1 MRRERRVWLMMV
13 LLAGILAAAGSVS
26 GCAGAKTPASS
37 PSAQTPG
44 GNGEVDE
51 NGSEDA
57 VGNGDVSGSGDAA
70 ENENGEASEPDLAV
84 PSISREEFPKLNGS
98 TATIPISQAL
108 YRLSTGCSVEEAE
121 AAVVHAKTT
130 QAYLD
135 LAAGYDTDLVIAY
148 EPGEA
153 ADIYRDDLEIKPIG
167 KDALVFM
174 CNETNPVD
182 SLTDA
187 ELVEIYSGRIANWS
201 QVGGRNQG
209 ILAFQRPKGSGSQSL
224 MDKLVMQGVPM
235 TEDGPRDMRVGEMG
249 ELLDMLASYNNVSN
263 ALGYSVYYYARNMYE
278 TPGLKFMA
286 VDGVLPDSRSIRD
299 GSYPYVNE
307 FYAAIRKDE
316 PEDSKARLL
325 FDWPTEDD
333 GQRLIESLGY
343 VALRG
348 TDEAEPDDD
357 RAEPGN
363 RAEEENLAEA
373 ETEKRPETGNRQET
387 EPAEETGAISLKEN
401 QKIIVSNTYFFG
413 QAGIT
418 VMNEKLEPERVYDDM
433 GLYDRLLVAE
443 EDTPVMLRT
452 AEGDG
457 LYLFGEDRWLAE
469 PVYVGFQERED
480 GFIGYLPDGHSMV
493 DIGLDGTVTEHRGG
507 SDGIEWE
514 ILPKE
519 QQAVIRDE
527 QGNELGRVDFADFG
541 SGYEIAYWD
550 HCYYKVSYENSGDV
564 LLDIH
569 GNLVFDESMLD
580 EAYVSRRQSL
590 GQGPDSPL
598 YTLYVAIVAPDGRWL
613 LFYLGEDAGIYNLEQ
628 GRTVT
633 QPGDQVNVSFTD
645 SGSFYVVTRDGQST
659 VYDSSSEPLRSRE
672 GKVFSLAA
680 NEDWFGWYENG
691 AFHMEHRTDGD
702 SFILDAEPEAGVFS
716 AGGNFFSVTGEQGTD
731 IYYRDVLVVENAVSW
746 GEQNGFFVAFS
757 EKNGPIIF
765 RMDGEKYYESPYSE
779 GMVYICGELLA
790 VSRGNYCVIMDS
802 QGREVKKYLLGAYV
816 DD

>member
-1 MRRERRVWLMMV
+1 
-13 LLAGILAAAGSVS
+13 
-26 GCAGAKTPASS
+26 
-37 PSAQTPG
+37 
-44 GNGEVDE
+44 
-51 NGSEDA
+51 
-57 VGNGDVSGSGDAA
+57 
-70 ENENGEASEPDLAV
+70 
-84 PSISREEFPKLNGS
+84 
-98 TATIPISQAL
+98 
-108 YRLSTGCSVEEAE
+108 
-121 AAVVHAKTT
+121 
-130 QAYLD
+130 
-135 LAAGYDTDLVIAY
+135 
-148 EPGEA
+148 
-153 ADIYRDDLEIKPIG
+153 
-167 KDALVFM
+167 
-174 CNETNPVD
+174 
-182 SLTDA
+182 
-187 ELVEIYSGRIANWS
+187 
-201 QVGGRNQG
+201 
-209 ILAFQRPKGSGSQSL
+209 
-224 MDKLVMQGVPM
+224 
-235 TEDGPRDMRVGEMG
+235 
-249 ELLDMLASYNNVSN
+249 
-263 ALGYSVYYYARNMYE
+263 
-278 TPGLKFMA
+278 
-286 VDGVLPDSRSIRD
+286 
-299 GSYPYVNE
+299 
-307 FYAAIRKDE
+307 
-316 PEDSKARLL
+316 
-325 FDWPTEDD
+325 
-333 GQRLIESLGY
+333 
-343 VALRG
+343 
-348 TDEAEPDDD
+348 
-357 RAEPGN
+357 
-363 RAEEENLAEA
+363 
-373 ETEKRPETGNRQET
+373 
-387 EPAEETGAISLKEN
+387 
-401 QKIIVSNTYFFG
+401 
-413 QAGIT
+413 
-418 VMNEKLEPERVYDDM
+418 MNEKLEPERVYDDM

-765 RMDGEKYYESPYSE
+765 RMGGEKYYESPYSE